1 MCQIASLFLLQRL
14 KEACQATRAI
24 STTSRSELSSSFFFL
39 QGKAQKEIRAIL
51 TKTLE
56 EHVSSYATVKNWA
69 TQFKPPVSWT

>member
-1 MCQIASLFLLQRL
+1 MSSDARNLNNIE
-14 KEACQATRAI
+14 KRAVI
-24 STTSRSELSSSFFFL
+24 KFFFL